1 MTGMKRRLAA
11 VLAGMVLFSCA
22 AAPAEDIGR
31 DTVDIQESLVT
42 REYTDA
48 TLEDHF
54 LQLAQLVQK
63 DEVRNLLKIED
74 VSTIATEVV
83 WKVLVWMWH
92 NRPVTVK
99 ILAEFGVSEPDLRNV
114 EMLWDSA
121 ERIIDALRKHGESD
135 RGKRLSAAAD
145 ALFSDEEFRKS
156 MNSLQ
161 MLLTSEDVSSILQA
175 LQEVAES
182 DRTDWQKGPLTEAA
196 LEREMNRTGFAGSL
210 LLSLFEALDR
220 SGWAQESLPGLLT
233 NEKLWQFLLELSE
246 GDEELDRVFREE
258 ILLLTEDPEM
268 NAFLQRTL
276 SAGMELMNTLRGED
290 AGGENG
296 THPQEET
303 EVPAP

>member
-54 LQLAQLVQK
+54 LQLALLVQK

-92 NRPVTVK
+92 NRPVTMK
-99 ILAEFGVSEPDLRNV
+99 ILVEFGVSEPDLRNV
-114 EMLWDSA
+114 EKLWDSA

-135 RGKRLSAAAD
+135 RESGCPPRPT
-145 ALFSDEEFRKS
+145 LFFRTKS
-156 MNSLQ
+156 S
-161 MLLTSEDVSSILQA
+161 
-175 LQEVAES
+175 
-182 DRTDWQKGPLTEAA
+182 G
-196 LEREMNRTGFAGSL
+196 NR
-210 LLSLFEALDR
+210 
-220 SGWAQESLPGLLT
+220 
-233 NEKLWQFLLELSE
+233 
-246 GDEELDRVFREE
+246 
-258 ILLLTEDPEM
+258 
-268 NAFLQRTL
+268 
-276 SAGMELMNTLRGED
+276 
-290 AGGENG
+290 
-296 THPQEET
+296 
-303 EVPAP
+303 

>member
-1 MTGMKRRLAA
+1 MSRDNTIIKEEEKLSKDEKRYLNSKARVAKHLIISI
-11 VLAGMVLFSCA
+11 VEYVIVSILML
-22 AAPAEDIGR
+22 
-31 DTVDIQESLVT
+31 LVT
-42 REYTDA
+42 
-48 TLEDHF
+48 TLRSDEF
-54 LQLAQLVQK
+54 K
-63 DEVRNLLKIED
+63 DLIRNPEVKD
-74 VSTIATEVV
+74 VISEVV
-83 WKVLVWMWH
+83 TNLSVYLIE
-92 NRPVTVK
+92 NRPVTMK
-99 ILAEFGVSEPDLRNV
+99 ILVEFGVSEPDLRNV
-114 EMLWDSA
+114 EKLWDSA

-182 DRTDWQKGPLTEAA
+182 DRTDWQKGPLTEVA

>member
-1 MTGMKRRLAA
+1 MTGIKRRLAA
-11 VLAGMVLFSCA
+11 VLAGMVLFSCTA
-22 AAPAEDIGR
+22 ASAEDIGR

-54 LQLAQLVQK
+54 LQLALLVQK

-99 ILAEFGVSEPDLRNV
+99 ILTEFGVSEPDLRNV
-114 EMLWDSA
+114 EKLWDSA
-121 ERIIDALRKHGESD
+121 ERIIDAIRKHGESD
-135 RGKRLSAAAD
+135 RGKQLSAKAD
-145 ALFSDEEFRKS
+145 ALLSDEEFRKS
-156 MNSLQ
+156 MDSLQ
-161 MLLTSEDVSSILQA
+161 VLLTSEDVSSVLHA

-182 DRTDWQKGPLTEAA
+182 DRTDWKKGPLTEAA
-196 LEREMNRTGFAGSL
+196 LEREINRTGFTGSL
-210 LLSLFEALDR
+210 LLSLFEALDQ
-220 SGWAQESLPGLLT
+220 SGWARESLPGLLT
-233 NEKLWQFLLELSE
+233 NEKLWQFLLDLAE

-258 ILLLTEDPEM
+258 VLRLTEDPEM

-276 SAGMELMNTLRGED
+276 SAGMELANSLRGED
-290 AGGENG
+290 AGGEDG

-303 EVPAP
+303 EVSAP